1 MNNNMMKR
9 LETID
14 TLRGL
19 TMISMILF
27 HFCWDLKYIVGFDME
42 WYVSKG
48 AYIWQQSI
56 CWTFILVSGFCL
68 QLARKPIKNGLI
80 VFGCG
85 FLVTMVT
92 MFVVPETLV
101 MFGVLTCIGSCMLIV
116 ALINRANLHSNGT
129 ATKSLWGFLTTIVLF
144 AITKTINY
152 GYLNFGFYVLELPR
166 FLYTQGGP
174 DGMSHSELTYLG
186 FMQDGFF
193 STDYFSLMPWLF
205 LFMAGYFL
213 HGLLKNTFA
222 HKLFHVKLSFLS
234 WFGRHSLIVYML
246 HQPVLYL
253 LSLLIIYLIRK

>member
-1 MNNNMMKR
+1 MKR

-14 TLRGL
+14 TIRGL

-27 HFCWDLKYIVGFDME
+27 HFCWDLKYINGFQMD
-42 WYVSKG
+42 WYVSDG

-56 CWTFILVSGFCL
+56 CWTFILISGFCL
-68 QLARKPIKNGLI
+68 HFAKKPVKNGLI

-85 FLVTMVT
+85 FLVTVVT
-92 MFVVPETLV
+92 MLVIPEALV
-101 MFGVLTCIGSCMLIV
+101 MFGVLTCIGSCMIIV
-116 ALINRANLHSNGT
+116 ALLERVMGKKIS
-129 ATKSLWGFLTTIVLF
+129 SFWGFLTTIVLF
-144 AITKTINY
+144 AITKSINY

-213 HGLLKNTFA
+213 HGLLENTFA
-222 HKLFHVKLSFLS
+222 HKFFHVKLPFLS
-234 WFGRHSLIVYML
+234 WLGRHSLIVYML

-253 LSLLIIYLIRK
+253 ISLMIFYIK